1 MTPAEIAGLIGTGIK
16 IVVHPRLP
24 LTRIRVD
31 KATGRTI
38 EEDALAWMIDGV
50 IYVHPDR
57 VPLFHAAGINLPLTP
72 PASDGTVPA
81 MSTSPEQE

>member
-1 MTPAEIAGLIGTGIK
+1 MTPVEIAELIGSGVK
-16 IVVHPRLP
+16 IMVHPRLP

-38 EEDALAWMIDGV
+38 EEDALAWVIDGV

-57 VPLFHAAGINLPLTP
+57 VPLFRAAGINLPLTP

-81 MSTSPEQE
+81 MSTQREQE